1 MNRQWIGGVLSVFF
15 MYYLSSQVNP
25 NRFVISSMLN
35 TLARSGCLEMGLMV
49 HGLVVK
55 SGLGVDRS
63 VEVRFLDTY
72 VKSRLLVNFL

>member
-1 MNRQWIGGVLSVFF
+1 MDRWSSLGFLHV
-15 MYYLSSQVNP
+15 LSSQVNP
-25 NRFVISSMLN
+25 NRSVISSMLN